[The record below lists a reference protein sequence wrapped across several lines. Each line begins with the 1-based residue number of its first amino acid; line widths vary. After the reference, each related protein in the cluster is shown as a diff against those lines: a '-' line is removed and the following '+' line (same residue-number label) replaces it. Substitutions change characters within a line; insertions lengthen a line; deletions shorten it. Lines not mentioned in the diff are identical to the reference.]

1 MKKAFFCLL
10 LALALVVLSEAH
22 IRGWI
27 QSAVGSA
34 VQAAMEQREAKEAP
48 NAAPSFYEQLGSHE
62 RTDMLDVT
70 LYFRFADSNLLGTE
84 RVKLD
89 IRREETIATSMV
101 QRLIDGPGVAHDRLS
116 GVFPRGTQV
125 ISVRGDGATVFV
137 TLSHEFL
144 GRPDG
149 APADWEDLPQ
159 WQEEAALRRRLAA
172 HSLALTLTED
182 GRYQRVQLYVAASDD
197 DIPERVPMAYF
208 DTAVTD
214 ASLVLAATARDEAA
228 ALTPG
233 RAMGM
238 IMDAWM
244 AQDWETL
251 YRLLAPEEG
260 GMLPALSVFEAEMRE
275 RDISLLGYEA
285 TAGMVAYD
293 GQTATVVLDAQLRS
307 RLGGDAQI
315 TRESVL
321 LVREQDNW
329 AIREDTLRTLMIR
342 D

>member
-10 LALALVVLSEAH
+10 IVLALVVLSEPH
-22 IRGWI
+22 VRGYVKDAAL
-27 QSAVGSA
+27 AVLERRQEAA
-34 VQAAMEQREAKEAP
+34 VEPET
-48 NAAPSFYEQLGSHE
+48 PSFYEQLGSHE
-62 RTDMLDVT
+62 RSDLLGVT
-70 LYFRFADSNLLGTE
+70 LYFRFGNTHLLGAE
-84 RVKLD
+84 RVQLD
-89 IRREETIATSMV
+89 IRREETIASSMV
-101 QRLIDGPGVAHDRLS
+101 QRLIDGPSVAHSRLG

-182 GRYQRVQLYVAASDD
+182 GRYQRMQLYVAANDD

-214 ASLVLAATARDEAA
+214 PTLVLAATPRDETA

-233 RAMGM
+233 RAIDM
-238 IMDAWM
+238 IMDCWM
-244 AQDWETL
+244 TEDWETL
-251 YRLLAPEEG
+251 YQLLAPQEDGE
-260 GMLPALSVFEAEMRE
+260 LPTLSVFEAEMHA
-275 RDISLLGYEA
+275 RDITLLNYEA
-285 TAGMVAYD
+285 SEGVVSYD
-293 GQTATVVLDAQLRS
+293 GQTATVVVDAGIRS
-307 RLGGDAQI
+307 REGGDARI

-329 AIREDTLRTLMIR
+329 AIRGDTLRALMIR

>member
-1 MKKAFFCLL
+1 MKKAIICLL
-10 LALALVVLSEAH
+10 LALILVCAAEPHVRSH
-22 IRGWI
+22 IRE
-27 QSAVGSA
+27 AVF
-34 VQAAMEQREAKEAP
+34 AAIEGTQEEREPE
-48 NAAPSFYEQLGSHE
+48 NAPSFYDQLGSHE
-62 RTDMLDVT
+62 QSDMLAVT
-70 LYFRFADSNLLGTE
+70 LYFRFADSHLLGTE
-84 RVKLD
+84 RVQLD

-101 QRLIDGPGVAHDRLS
+101 QRLIDGPGVAHSRLS

-137 TLSHEFL
+137 TLSQEFL

-182 GRYQRVQLYVAASDD
+182 GRYQRVQLFVAANDD

-208 DTAVTD
+208 DLAVTD
-214 ASLVLAATARDEAA
+214 PALVLAATARDESA

-233 RAMGM
+233 RALDM
-238 IMDAWM
+238 IMDCWLR
-244 AQDWETL
+244 QDWEMM
-251 YRLLAPEEG
+251 YQCLAPQEDG
-260 GMLPALSVFEAEMRE
+260 DLPTLSVFEAEMRALG
-275 RDISLLGYEA
+275 ISLLSYDVSEG
-285 TAGMVAYD
+285 VVSYD
-293 GQTATVVLDAQLRS
+293 GQTATVVLDANIRS
-307 RLGGDAQI
+307 NPGGDARI

-329 AIREDTLRTLMIR
+329 AIREDTLRALMIR

>member
-10 LALALVVLSEAH
+10 IVLALVVLSEPH
-22 IRGWI
+22 VRGYVTDAVRNVLDSRQEAAE
-27 QSAVGSA
+27 QS
-34 VQAAMEQREAKEAP
+34 K
-48 NAAPSFYEQLGSHE
+48 APSFYDQLGSHE
-62 RTDMLDVT
+62 RSDLLGVT
-70 LYFRFADSNLLGTE
+70 LYFRFGDTHLLGAE
-84 RVKLD
+84 RVQLD
-89 IRREETIATSMV
+89 IRREETIAMSMV
-101 QRLIDGPGVAHDRLS
+101 QRLIDGPGVAHSRLA

-137 TLSHEFL
+137 TLSREFL

-159 WQEEAALRRRLAA
+159 WQTEAALRRRLAA

-182 GRYQRVQLYVAASDD
+182 GRYQRMQLYVATNDD

-208 DTAVTD
+208 DTSVTD
-214 ASLVLAATARDEAA
+214 PTLVLAATARDESA

-233 RAMGM
+233 RAMEM
-238 IMDAWM
+238 IMDCWM
-244 AQDWETL
+244 TEDWETL
-251 YRLLAPEEG
+251 YQLLAPQADEE
-260 GMLPALSVFEAEMRE
+260 LPTLSVFEAEMRA
-275 RDISLLGYEA
+275 RDISLLSYEA
-285 TAGMVAYD
+285 SEGVVSYD
-293 GQTATVVLDAQLRS
+293 GQTATVVVDAGLRS
-307 RLGGDAQI
+307 REGGDAKI

-329 AIREDTLRTLMIR
+329 AIRGDTLRALMIR

>member
-1 MKKAFFCLL
+1 MKKVILCLL
-10 LALALVVLSEAH
+10 LALALVAAAEPHVRGYLKDTAAGVLGRRTQETEEA
-22 IRGWI
+22 
-27 QSAVGSA
+27 
-34 VQAAMEQREAKEAP
+34 
-48 NAAPSFYEQLGSHE
+48 AAPSFYEQLGSHE

>member
-1 MKKAFFCLL
+1 MKKAAVCLL
-10 LALALVVLSEAH
+10 IMLAIVVLGEPHVRGYVSGAVRAALESREEA
-22 IRGWI
+22 
-27 QSAVGSA
+27 A
-34 VQAAMEQREAKEAP
+34 QRNE
-48 NAAPSFYEQLGSHE
+48 APSFYEQLGSHE
-62 RTDMLDVT
+62 RSDLLAVT
-70 LYFRFADSNLLGTE
+70 LYFRFADSHLLGTE
-84 RVKLD
+84 RVQLD
-89 IRREETIATSMV
+89 IRREETIAMSMV
-101 QRLIDGPGVAHDRLS
+101 QRLIDGPDVAHSRLS

-182 GRYQRVQLYVAASDD
+182 GRYQRMQLYVAANDD
-197 DIPERVPMAYF
+197 EIPERVPMAYF
-208 DTAVTD
+208 DTTVTD
-214 ASLVLAATARDEAA
+214 PTLVLAATARDETA

-233 RAMGM
+233 RAMEM
-238 IMDAWM
+238 IMDCWM

-251 YRLLAPEEG
+251 YQLLAPQRDGE
-260 GMLPALSVFEAEMRE
+260 LPTLSVFEAEMRA
-275 RDISLLGYEA
+275 RDISLLSYEA
-285 TAGMVAYD
+285 SEGVVSYD
-293 GQTATVVLDAQLRS
+293 GQTATVVVDAGLRS
-307 RLGGDAQI
+307 SEGGDARI

-321 LVREQDNW
+321 LVREQNNW
-329 AIREDTLRTLMIR
+329 AIREDTLRALMIR

>member
-1 MKKAFFCLL
+1 MKKAMICLL
-10 LALALVVLSEAH
+10 LALVIVC
-22 IRGWI
+22 
-27 QSAVGSA
+27 
-34 VQAAMEQREAKEAP
+34 AAEPHVRSYIREAVLGAIESAEGTQEP
-48 NAAPSFYEQLGSHE
+48 DDAPSFYEQLGSHE
-62 RTDMLDVT
+62 QSDMLGVT
-70 LYFRFADSNLLGTE
+70 LYFRFADSHLLGTE
-84 RVKLD
+84 RVQLD

-101 QRLIDGPGVAHDRLS
+101 QRLIDGPGVAHGRLS

-137 TLSHEFL
+137 TLSREFL

-149 APADWEDLPQ
+149 APADWEDLRE

-172 HSLALTLTED
+172 HSLALTLTEE

-208 DTAVTD
+208 DLTVTD
-214 ASLVLAATARDEAA
+214 PTLVLAATARDESA

-233 RAMGM
+233 RALSM
-238 IMDAWM
+238 IMDCWLK
-244 AQDWETL
+244 QDWGTM
-251 YRLLAPEEG
+251 YHLLAPQEDSA
-260 GMLPALSVFEAEMRE
+260 LPTLSVFESEMRA
-275 RDISLLGYEA
+275 RDISLLSYEA
-285 TAGMVAYD
+285 SEGVVSYD
-293 GQTATVVLDAQLRS
+293 GQTATVVLDANIRS
-307 RLGGDAQI
+307 SLGGDAQI

-329 AIREDTLRTLMIR
+329 AIREDTLRALMIR